1 MQAIANDERVLDC
14 GHKPSPH
21 SEHTTGTGHTTDGR
35 EVCWNCSNSLE
46 AAEFSKAQHYCAYLS
61 DDGKT
66 ITTWPGGV
74 LAQVAQL
81 WSVHNNMAGEIL
93 RIRAVAADGSR
104 WHGTS
109 PGRGMYCRL
118 HRSKV

>member
-1 MQAIANDERVLDC
+1 MEATLNDERILDC

-21 SEHTTGTGHTTDGR
+21 GEHTTGTGHIDGR
-35 EVCWNCSNSLE
+35 ELCVNCCNSHE

-61 DDGKT
+61 GDGKT

-74 LAQVAQL
+74 LAQVVKL

-93 RIRAVAADGSR
+93 RIRAVDASGNK